1 MIKNS
6 LSRQRNI
13 CKVIQGFT
21 IVEVVVVLLII
32 GLVFITASPLTGK
45 ATAYFNLQHTAAKM
59 AADIRELQQRALS
72 ESSYRYFIKI
82 YPDHYIMRK
91 STHPV
96 STKVATVHLPTT
108 VRIEHTNFP
117 EHEIGFRKGH
127 PRPTGGT
134 ITIRDQVTGKYRYV
148 IIASVTGESGM
159 INVQPIERKI
169 LLE

>member
-1 MIKNS
+1 MIKKS

-45 ATAYFNLQHTAAKM
+45 AAAYFNLQHTAAKM

-82 YPDHYIMRK
+82 YPDRYIMRK

-96 STKVATVHLPTT
+96 STKIATVHLPTT
-108 VRIEHTNFP
+108 IRIEHTNFP
-117 EHEIGFRKGH
+117 EHEIRFSEKGI
-127 PRPTGGT
+127 PRPTGGK

-148 IIASVTGESGM
+148 IIASVTGRVRVSDK
-159 INVQPIERKI
+159 PPTH
-169 LLE
+169 